1 MKKVSSSRKAQ
12 ATLGTLLLI
21 IGIGLLAGSTLGG
34 SDRTRKAS
42 TAPAASVPVMF
53 SGTYDPHEFPC
64 ATVKNGPFVILDN
77 NQKRIIV
84 QVSATLATNDLTVTL
99 LFGAGPNPVVVAG
112 PEDTGVSSE
121 LLLYQPAGGVPMGT
135 YQVQI
140 CESPNPAGPPMAP
153 FTYNGTFTTD
163 NTGPAGGIPLPK
175 ITTVPAAALDNGP

>member
-42 TAPAASVPVMF
+42 TSPAASVPVLF

-64 ATVKNGPFVILDN
+64 ATPKNGPFVVPPG
-77 NQKRIIV
+77 QVRIIV

-99 LFGAGPNPVVVAG
+99 LFGAGPTPAVVAG

-135 YQVQI
+135 YQV
-140 CESPNPAGPPMAP
+140 
-153 FTYNGTFTTD
+153 
-163 NTGPAGGIPLPK
+163 
-175 ITTVPAAALDNGP
+175 

>member
-34 SDRTRKAS
+34 SDRAPKAS
-42 TAPAASVPVMF
+42 TLSADSVPIPF
-53 SGTYDPHEFPC
+53 SGTYDPQVFPC
-64 ATVKNGPFVILDN
+64 ATPKNGPFIVGSG
-77 NQKRIIV
+77 QVRIIV

-121 LLLYQPAGGVPMGT
+121 LLLY
-135 YQVQI
+135 
-140 CESPNPAGPPMAP
+140 
-153 FTYNGTFTTD
+153 
-163 NTGPAGGIPLPK
+163 
-175 ITTVPAAALDNGP
+175 